1 MAVRPTIGASDR
13 LSFTLFM
20 AIAIHALLIFGVSFD
35 LAINQND
42 SKILDVTL
50 VQHQSEEAENPD
62 FLAQFS
68 QAGSGTEDE
77 AKLLTTTETSEFED
91 NSIQE
96 IEQNQQERL
105 IEHRD
110 DEQLKLITTKSDTD
124 PLMLAVEI
132 FDIALQGNANITQD
146 SLQQTFDIA
155 TLKAKLADK
164 RQRYAARPRVRT
176 LTALSTKASSEAA
189 YIVGWLT
196 KVERVGNLN
205 YPTIARQNHL
215 TGDVRLLVS
224 ITQSGAV
231 KRVEVMESSGHSIL
245 DDAAKR
251 IALLASPYEPFSPDM
266 REQFDELEIIRTWKF
281 VSELNLEF

>member
-1 MAVRPTIGASDR
+1 MATQPNIRASDR
-13 LSFTLFM
+13 LSFTIFI
-20 AIAIHALLIFGVSFD
+20 AIAVHALLIFGISFD
-35 LAINQND
+35 LSVGQND

-50 VQHQSEEAENPD
+50 VQHQSEESDNPD
-62 FLAQFS
+62 FLALHS
-68 QAGSGTEDE
+68 QAGSGTEDD

-91 NSIQE
+91 NSIQVV
-96 IEQNQQERL
+96 EQNQQERL
-105 IEHRD
+105 IEQRNN
-110 DEQLKLITTKSDTD
+110 EQLKFITTSSNSEHIR
-124 PLMLAVEI
+124 LAVEI
-132 FDIALQGNANITQD
+132 FDLAVQGNANTTQNQV
-146 SLQQTFDIA
+146 QQTFDIA

-176 LTALSTKASSEAA
+176 LTAVSTKASSEAG
-189 YIVGWLT
+189 YIVGWLN
-196 KVERVGNLN
+196 KVERIGNLN
-205 YPTIARQNHL
+205 YPTIARQNRL

-251 IALLASPYEPFSPDM
+251 IARLASPYEPFTPDM